1 MYDLHVKASELL
13 SNQRK
18 DNLSTR
24 VKAINDDI
32 EKLKLR
38 EQELKQDVDLA
49 EGEPVSY
56 ELVRDV
62 MTRFKEVFLSMGTS
76 QQRKQL
82 IHLLI
87 SKITMNKE
95 REIDSIEIQI
105 NNDVITYLKK
115 DGLPNKHGNP
125 SFLHLFGMNC
135 VNFKIVI

>member
-1 MYDLHVKASELL
+1 
-13 SNQRK
+13 
-18 DNLSTR
+18 
-24 VKAINDDI
+24 
-32 EKLKLR
+32 
-38 EQELKQDVDLA
+38 
-49 EGEPVSY
+49 
-56 ELVRDV
+56 
-62 MTRFKEVFLSMGTS
+62 MTKFKETFIRVGTS
-76 QQRKQL
+76 QQRKQF

-87 SKITMNKE
+87 FNITMNKE